1 MFLNKHKNEKKKWTG
16 KKNCSGILSFQKT
29 SNYTHQLYNPDLF
42 ICLPLLFPLPNPPS
56 PPPPFSFFSLSN
68 TGCFFIFFIHVCQ
81 RTETRSAFI
90 LPCSKHALKSQSG
103 KNTLHSLTLFCQK
116 PKERNGT
123 DLSPQQKGAGSILPN
138 LDPPTTQRCCS
149 AESLIDP
156 GTQCHLSPQLHSLHS
171 LQACP
176 YSTLV

>member
-1 MFLNKHKNEKKKWTG
+1 MFLNKHKNEKKIRTG
-16 KKNCSGILSFQKT
+16 KKPAVEFFLSRKPPT
-29 SNYTHQLYNPDLF
+29 IHTNYTILICSSACLYCFLF
-42 ICLPLLFPLPNPPS
+42 LTPL

-81 RTETRSAFI
+81 HTETRSASI
-90 LPCSKHALKSQSG
+90 LPCSKRALKSQSG
-103 KNTLHSLTLFCQK
+103 KNTLHSFTLFCQK

>member
-1 MFLNKHKNEKKKWTG
+1 MHRKKT
-16 KKNCSGILSFQKT
+16 CSGILSFQKT

-42 ICLPLLFPLPNPPS
+42 ICLPLLFPLPNPP
-56 PPPPFSFFSLSN
+56 PPPAPQPPTPLFIFLSN

-103 KNTLHSLTLFCQK
+103 KNTLHSLTLFCWK

-138 LDPPTTQRCCS
+138 LDPPTTQRCGAVQSPWLIQAHS
-149 AESLIDP
+149 AI
-156 GTQCHLSPQLHSLHS
+156 
-171 LQACP
+171 
-176 YSTLV
+176 